1 MGVESM
7 GSEPSNKT
15 YFIEPPDSSSIDY
28 LEFEYYSSLLKE
40 QLSKLGY
47 IETQTNPN
55 IKIFLIYS
63 LEERLLLGTSTDS
76 YSFQNNSSYING
88 QINKSSHASG
98 SAITSA
104 SGSAITS
111 GDYAFGNATSS
122 THVNA
127 SGTSNS
133 KLKFTNKTYSF
144 GSSTTSTSQEYGI
157 PLFVSIAAVNS
168 ANNKP
173 IWTISM
179 EYILSHS
186 MQMPNIMPWIFVCAR
201 WFIGHPWAGIIN
213 VDTKYF
219 EDENIYYPF
228 SSHEWRLQHKYF
240 NNADVY
246 LTSAPFNRSNKNL
259 ISTTMSVPNDTLAHN
274 NIIISDK
281 YTIIENP
288 FIKNVISENT
298 YIKSITLT
306 DDYTSVEINYSN
318 TQKNNYYLIN
328 ENNDIPYINIDKNTY
343 IEIEGIQYRITNTEG
358 IEIAPG
364 KTYIS
369 DTEDSV
375 TFTLFFPPIPKSAAS
390 MHLIE
395 STYSDFRFYGIQL
408 R

>member
-1 MGVESM
+1 MFKDFYMGVESM

-55 IKIFLIYS
+55 IKIFLSYS
-63 LEERLLLGTSTDS
+63 LEERLSLGASTDS
-76 YSFQNNSSYING
+76 HSFQNNSSYING
-88 QINKSSHASG
+88 QINKSSYASG
-98 SAITSA
+98 SAT
-104 SGSAITS
+104 TS
-111 GDYAFGNATSS
+111 GNYAFGNASSS

-144 GSSTTSTSQEYGI
+144 GSNTTSTTQEYGI

-213 VDTKYF
+213 VDTKHF

-228 SSHEWRLQHKYF
+228 GSYEWRLQNKYF

-259 ISTTMSVPNDTLAHN
+259 ISTTMSVSNDTLAHN

-288 FIKNVISENT
+288 FIKNAISENT

-306 DDYTSVEINYSN
+306 DDCTSVEINYSN

-328 ENNDIPYINIDKNTY
+328 EKDDIPYINIDKDTY
-343 IEIEGIQYRITNTEG
+343 IEIEGTQYRITNTEG